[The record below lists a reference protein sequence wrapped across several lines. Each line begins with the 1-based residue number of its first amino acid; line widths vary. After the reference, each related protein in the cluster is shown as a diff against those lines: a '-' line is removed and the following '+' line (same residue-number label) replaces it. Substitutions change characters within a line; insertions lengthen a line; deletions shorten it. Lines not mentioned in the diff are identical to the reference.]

1 MKPIRLCVTLFSS
14 LVLAATVVSAQAPAG
29 APGQGRPGGGGGGRP
44 GGGGQ
49 AAPLQNL
56 KVFPKE
62 TTQAQII
69 PAMRAFEGALQ
80 VECGYCHQ
88 WEGNGNPNNN
98 FAADVKPQKDIARAM
113 IQMVDAINMQIQA
126 GVSKT
131 GARTGDAI
139 QKVSC
144 ATCHRGKAI
153 PQVETYNPPAPAG
166 RPGGAGPGGGAP
178 GGAPGGGRQ

>member
-1 MKPIRLCVTLFSS
+1 MKQIRLCVMLFSS
-14 LVLAATVVSAQAPAG
+14 RVLAAAVVSAQAPAG
-29 APGQGRPGGGGGGRP
+29 APGQGRPGGGGRGP
-44 GGGGQ
+44 

-56 KVFPKE
+56 KVFPQG

-69 PAMRAFEGALQ
+69 PAMRSFEAALQ

-88 WEGNGNPNNN
+88 WEAGNQAATN

-113 IQMVDAINMQIQA
+113 IQMVDSINMQIQA

-139 QKVSC
+139 QKVTC
-144 ATCHRGKAI
+144 ATCHRGKPI
-153 PQVETYNPPAPAG
+153 PQVEALEAPGG
-166 RPGGAGPGGGAP
+166 RPGGAGRPGGGGPGGGRP

>member
-113 IQMVDAINMQIQA
+113 IQMVDTINMQIQA